1 MQAYEFRSLYKVNTK
16 VVEKAPA
23 PRVLLI
29 KADKKADVNVGFAE
43 GGENLWFNLRCQ
55 CGQKERRLP
64 PC

>member
-29 KADKKADVNVGFAE
+29 KADKKADVNVGFAD
-43 GGENLWFNLRCQ
+43 GWRKSLD
-55 CGQKERRLP
+55 
-64 PC
+64 